1 MGGDI
6 GHFADDVIDLL
17 DGLRRVGAADCIAP
31 IWPAIS
37 SVARAVCPASDFTSE
52 ATTEKPRPASP
63 SRAASMVALSWT
75 LASPL
80 VKAMPSARKPKTGIA
95 RATTRARTEKADKK
109 TVPLQAFRCT
119 QSSGALD
126 PVGNPTCLRKPKM
139 VKMEENPTSDCFD
152 VWSNRTACFHGFPA

>member
-31 IWPAIS
+31 IRPAIS

-63 SRAASMVALSWT
+63 ARAFRWWHRAGRQRPRWKGM
-75 LASPL
+75 PL
-80 VKAMPSARKPKTGIA
+80 ARKPKKGIRASA
-95 RATTRARTEKADKK
+95 RTHARTEKADKK
-109 TVPLQAFRCT
+109 DRSA
-119 QSSGALD
+119 SSISLHAKLGR
-126 PVGNPTCLRKPKM
+126 PRPR
-139 VKMEENPTSDCFD
+139 
-152 VWSNRTACFHGFPA
+152 R

>member
-63 SRAASMVALSWT
+63 ARAASMVASSWT
-75 LASPL
+75 SASPL
-80 VKAMPSARKPKTGIA
+80 ERPCHQPGSQKRESPARRRVRERRERPFRFKHFAARKA
-95 RATTRARTEKADKK
+95 
-109 TVPLQAFRCT
+109 QA
-119 QSSGALD
+119 SS
-126 PVGNPTCLRKPKM
+126 T
-139 VKMEENPTSDCFD
+139 
-152 VWSNRTACFHGFPA
+152 